1 MNYMLDKDFLKQL
14 DEDNL
19 KQCYVKIEVLDSE
32 EKPISD
38 IVGRVSTGNININ
51 GSSSLRRTASLTFIA
66 DEVDN
71 DLTDVDNLLSIS
83 KRIAL
88 YVGFENNIDLKYDDI
103 IWFKQGIFLIQQPS
117 ISHNLGSV
125 TISLSLQDKMCLL
138 NGTMGGG
145 LPTSITFHEYDQLDS
160 EGNVTTLPQLIF
172 DIIQTL
178 VVNYG
183 GEGISNV
190 YITDIPREL
199 KQIVHWQGSKTLYFN
214 TEDSHFTTD
223 SNEVTSS
230 KTPAVWKTYEAG
242 DEIGYTYT
250 SFTYPGELVSNIGD
264 NVCTILDT
272 IVSTLGNYEYFY
284 DVDAHFI
291 FQEKKNYLNT
301 SYDELTVDESG
312 LLSYNPYQLANYGRK
327 NEDGSFT
334 SSADNNIYLIN
345 NKNYQVDFSSNSKV
359 EYEFN
364 TNNGLITSISN
375 TPSYENIKNDYHIW
389 GKTDNDI
396 AIHYHVVIKEKP
408 SELNY
413 YAVRFLRDDQD
424 STKYSGKIQVLDG
437 AKNLEDV
444 KIDNE
449 ILSFIAKEDTPQ
461 ENRRE
466 AIKNEEDEFYTVD
479 TKSLDKVENKSIW
492 SITQSDIYI
501 YQPQDWRVELCFRGM
516 YKNMRQ
522 IRPDIYE
529 QELMDLLNLIYDFTA
544 YNKETQSYGKY
555 KFDILN
561 KPNYLP
567 YFIDFIE
574 PSTAMGTYSVDSI
587 GPRILSH
594 QEDKI
599 NKIYNLDIPDIVII
613 NKDDDEIGYDEYGK
627 ELKNEKGVSITFA
640 DYLRDKCGKEG
651 QAISQVDK
659 NIYSNI
665 EMNSSGY
672 TALETF
678 RDLLYQNT
686 SFAEAISISSIPIY
700 YLDVNRRIT
709 VNDKV
714 SGISGDY
721 IVNSISLPLNGQ
733 QTMSIS
739 ASRAYE
745 RI

>member
-1 MNYMLDKDFLKQL
+1 MNYMLDKDFLKSL

-19 KQCYVKIEVLDSE
+19 KQCYIKIEVLDSDE
-32 EKPISD
+32 QPLSD
-38 IVGRVSTGNININ
+38 IVGRVSTGSISIN
-51 GSSSLRRTASLTFIA
+51 GSSSMRRTANLTFVA
-66 DEVDN
+66 DEVEN
-71 DLTDVDNLLSIS
+71 DLTDVDNLLSIN

-117 ISHNLGSV
+117 ISRGLGSV

-138 NGTMGGG
+138 NGSMGGG
-145 LPTSITFHEYDQLDS
+145 LPTSITFHEYDQLDD
-160 EGNVTTLPQLIF
+160 EGNVTTIPQLIF

-178 VVNYG
+178 VINYG
-183 GEGISNV
+183 GESQSNV
-190 YITDIPREL
+190 YITDVPREL
-199 KQIVHWQGSKTLYFN
+199 KQIVHWSGSKTLYFN

-223 SNEVTSS
+223 SNEVASS
-230 KTPAVWKTYEAG
+230 KTPGVWKTYESG

-250 SFTYPGELVSNIGD
+250 YFTYPGELVSNIGD
-264 NVCTILDT
+264 NVCSVLDT

-284 DVDAHFI
+284 DVDGHFI

-312 LLSYNPYQLANYGRK
+312 MLAYNPYQLANYGRK
-327 NEDGSFT
+327 NEDGSFVT
-334 SSADNNIYLIN
+334 SADNDVYIIN

-359 EYEFN
+359 EYNFDSD
-364 TNNGLITSISN
+364 NGLITSISN
-375 TPSYENIKNDYHIW
+375 SPSYENINNDYHIW
-389 GKTDNDI
+389 GKNDSDL
-396 AIHYHVVIKEKP
+396 AIHYHVAIKEKP

-424 STKYSGKIQVLDG
+424 PSKYSGQIQVLDG
-437 AKNLEDV
+437 ARNLEDV
-444 KIDNE
+444 SVSND
-449 ILSFIAKEDTPQ
+449 ILQFIAKDETPI

-466 AIKNEEDEFYTVD
+466 AIKSKEQETYIID
-479 TKSLDKVENKSIW
+479 TKNIDKKKGKFIW
-492 SITQSDIYI
+492 SITQGDIFI
-501 YQPQDWRVELCFRGM
+501 YKPQDWRVELCFRGM

-544 YNKETQSYGKY
+544 YNEETGSYGKY
-555 KFDILN
+555 KYDILN
-561 KPNYLP
+561 KPNNLP
-567 YFIDFIE
+567 YFVDFIE
-574 PSTAMGTYSVDSI
+574 PSTAMGQYSVDSI
-587 GPRILSH
+587 GPRIMSY

-613 NKDDDEIGYDEYGK
+613 NKDDDEVGTDEYGQPF
-627 ELKNEKGVSITFA
+627 KNNMTFA
-640 DYLRDKCGKEG
+640 EYLRDKCGKEG

-665 EMNSSGY
+665 SMNSSGY

-686 SFAEAISISSIPIY
+686 SFAESISINSVPIY

-714 SGISGDY
+714 SGINGDY

-733 QTMSIS
+733 QTMSIG

>member
-1 MNYMLDKDFLKQL
+1 M
-14 DEDNL
+14 
-19 KQCYVKIEVLDSE
+19 
-32 EKPISD
+32 
-38 IVGRVSTGNININ
+38 
-51 GSSSLRRTASLTFIA
+51 
-66 DEVDN
+66 
-71 DLTDVDNLLSIS
+71 
-83 KRIAL
+83 
-88 YVGFENNIDLKYDDI
+88 
-103 IWFKQGIFLIQQPS
+103 
-117 ISHNLGSV
+117 
-125 TISLSLQDKMCLL
+125 
-138 NGTMGGG
+138 
-145 LPTSITFHEYDQLDS
+145 
-160 EGNVTTLPQLIF
+160 
-172 DIIQTL
+172 
-178 VVNYG
+178 
-183 GEGISNV
+183 
-190 YITDIPREL
+190 
-199 KQIVHWQGSKTLYFN
+199 
-214 TEDSHFTTD
+214 
-223 SNEVTSS
+223 
-230 KTPAVWKTYEAG
+230 
-242 DEIGYTYT
+242 
-250 SFTYPGELVSNIGD
+250 
-264 NVCTILDT
+264 
-272 IVSTLGNYEYFY
+272 
-284 DVDAHFI
+284 
-291 FQEKKNYLNT
+291 NT

-334 SSADNNIYLIN
+334 LSSDNNIYLIN

-396 AIHYHVVIKEKP
+396 AIHYHVAIKEKP

-449 ILSFIAKEDTPQ
+449 ILSFIAKDDTPQ

-466 AIKNEEDEFYTVD
+466 AIKNEENEFYTVD

-544 YNKETQSYGKY
+544 YNEETQSYGKY

-561 KPNYLP
+561 KPNHLP

-587 GPRILSH
+587 GPRILSY

-627 ELKNEKGVSITFA
+627 ELKNEEGVSITFA

>member
-1 MNYMLDKDFLKQL
+1 MNYMLDKDFLKSL

-19 KQCYVKIEVLDSE
+19 KQCYIKIEVLDSDE
-32 EKPISD
+32 QPLSD
-38 IVGRVSTGNININ
+38 IVGRVSTGSISIN
-51 GSSSLRRTASLTFIA
+51 GSSSMRRTANLTFVA
-66 DEVDN
+66 DEVEN
-71 DLTDVDNLLSIS
+71 DLTDVDNLLSIN

-117 ISHNLGSV
+117 ISRGLGSV

-138 NGTMGGG
+138 NGSMGGG
-145 LPTSITFHEYDQLDS
+145 LPTSITFHEYDQLDD
-160 EGNVTTLPQLIF
+160 EGNVTTTPQLIF

-178 VVNYG
+178 VINYG
-183 GEGISNV
+183 GESQSNV
-190 YITDIPREL
+190 YITDVPREL
-199 KQIVHWQGSKTLYFN
+199 KQIVHWSGSKTLYFN

-230 KTPAVWKTYEAG
+230 KTPGVWKTYESG

-250 SFTYPGELVSNIGD
+250 YFTYPGELVSNIGD
-264 NVCTILDT
+264 NVCSVLDT

-284 DVDAHFI
+284 DVDGHFI

-312 LLSYNPYQLANYGRK
+312 MLAYNPYQLANYGRK
-327 NEDGSFT
+327 NEDGSFVT
-334 SSADNNIYLIN
+334 SADNDVYIIN

-359 EYEFN
+359 EYNFDSD
-364 TNNGLITSISN
+364 NGLITSISN
-375 TPSYENIKNDYHIW
+375 SPNYENIKNDYHIW
-389 GKTDNDI
+389 GKNDSDL
-396 AIHYHVVIKEKP
+396 AIHYHVAIKEKP

-424 STKYSGKIQVLDG
+424 PSKYSGQIQVLDG
-437 AKNLEDV
+437 ARNLEDV
-444 KIDNE
+444 SISDE
-449 ILSFIAKEDTPQ
+449 VLQFIAKDETPI

-466 AIKNEEDEFYTVD
+466 AIKSKEQETYIID
-479 TKSLDKVENKSIW
+479 TKNIDKKKGKSIW
-492 SITQSDIYI
+492 SITQGDIFI
-501 YQPQDWRVELCFRGM
+501 YKPQDWRVELCFRGM

-544 YNKETQSYGKY
+544 YNEETGSYGKY
-555 KFDILN
+555 KYDILN
-561 KPNYLP
+561 KPNNLP
-567 YFIDFIE
+567 YFVDFIE
-574 PSTAMGTYSVDSI
+574 PSTAMGQYSVDSI
-587 GPRILSH
+587 GPRIMSY

-613 NKDDDEIGYDEYGK
+613 NKDDDEVGTDEYGQPF
-627 ELKNEKGVSITFA
+627 KNNMTFA
-640 DYLRDKCGKEG
+640 EYLRDKCGKEG

-665 EMNSSGY
+665 SMNSSGY

-686 SFAEAISISSIPIY
+686 SFAESISINSIPIY

-714 SGISGDY
+714 SGINGDY

-733 QTMSIS
+733 QTMSIG